1 MSGYLTARRIAMR
14 ACVVHSVDI
23 DSSDAV
29 AELIAGAND
38 ALGDSVPRVAM
49 LFAGIDHE
57 FDIVLNQL
65 NAAWPGL
72 ALIGCTTDGEMS
84 SHILFAEDSLALILL
99 CGDDFHAVSG
109 VAKSVSTDVTGSIRT
124 SANDAVQRLA
134 ASGGG
139 NRAANGGAANG
150 SDATSSGSAPRLC
163 ITMPDGLTVSGSAAL
178 NALRAELGDA
188 VPIFGGTAGD
198 QWRFKGTKQFHGTEV
213 LEDSV
218 PFLLFGEGVVFS
230 FGVDT
235 GWRPIGR
242 EGRVTDVTGHVVRAI
257 DGQPA
262 TAFYREFLGN
272 ADITHLTEY
281 PLAVAADDGR
291 GYYLRAPGRTDE
303 AAGSIHF
310 LGDVPAGARVHI
322 TTTNRDQILDA
333 TRSSFQHALDDFP
346 KAAGRSDGNARGAD
360 GSADGASSAGGASS
374 AATAANPRPGKPAL
388 ALCISCAG
396 RKQILGSRTQEEGRI
411 VSELLGDVPAAG
423 FYGYG
428 EIARLAKDG
437 ISHYHNETFTTLLL
451 GSRAASI

>member
-1 MSGYLTARRIAMR
+1 MK

-23 DSSDAV
+23 DSSDAA
-29 AELIAGAND
+29 AELIAGAKNE
-38 ALGDSVPRVAM
+38 LGDATPSAGM
-49 LFAGIDHE
+49 LFAGIDHDFTVILQAINE
-57 FDIVLNQL
+57 
-65 NAAWPGL
+65 AWPDIQ
-72 ALIGCTTDGEMS
+72 LIGCTTDGEFS
-84 SHILFAEDSLALILL
+84 SGGGFAEDSLALVLL
-99 CGDDFHAVSG
+99 SGDDFRAVSG
-109 VAKSVSTDVTGSIRT
+109 VARLVTTDLTGSIQA

-134 ASGGG
+134 GEAGGDRRG
-139 NRAANGGAANG
+139 NGGAP
-150 SDATSSGSAPRLC
+150 SLC

-178 NALRAELGDA
+178 NALRAVLGNA

-198 QWRFKGTKQFHGTEV
+198 QWRFKGTRQFHGTEV
-213 LEDSV
+213 LQDSV
-218 PFLLFGEGVVFS
+218 PFLLFDEGVVFS

-242 EGRVTDVTGHVVRAI
+242 EGRVTNVAGHVVHAI

-281 PLAVAADDGR
+281 PLAVSVDDGQ

-303 AAGSIHF
+303 AGGSIHF
-310 LGDVPAGARVHI
+310 LGDVPDGARVHI
-322 TTTNRDQILDA
+322 TTTNRDQILAA

-346 KAAGRSDGNARGAD
+346 KDC
-360 GSADGASSAGGASS
+360 GGG
-374 AATAANPRPGKPAL
+374 GKPAL

-396 RKQILGSRTQEEGRI
+396 RKQILGSRTKEEGLI
-411 VSELLGDVPAAG
+411 VNELLGDVPAAG

-451 GSRAASI
+451 GARAGST

>member
-1 MSGYLTARRIAMR
+1 MR
-14 ACVVHSVDI
+14 ACVVHSQDVD
-23 DSSDAV
+23 SVDAV
-29 AELIAGAND
+29 AELIAGAKT
-38 ALGDSVPRVAM
+38 ALGESRPRVAM
-49 LFAGIDHE
+49 LFAGIDHD
-57 FDIVLNQL
+57 FAIVLEQI
-65 NAAWPGL
+65 NAQWPGL

-84 SHILFAEDSLALILL
+84 SQILFAEDSLALVLL
-99 CGDDFHAVSG
+99 SGDFHAVSG
-109 VAKSVSTDVTGSIRT
+109 VAKSVSTDVAGSIGA

-134 ASGGG
+134 GKGG
-139 NRAANGGAANG
+139 
-150 SDATSSGSAPRLC
+150 APRLC
-163 ITMPDGLTVSGSAAL
+163 ITLPDGLTVSGSAAL
-178 NALRAELGDA
+178 NALQAELGDA
-188 VPIFGGTAGD
+188 VPVFGGTAGD

-213 LEDSV
+213 LQDSV
-218 PFLLFGEGVVFS
+218 PFLLFGEGVIFS

-242 EGRVTDVTGHVVRAI
+242 EGRVSDVTGHVVRAI

-281 PLAVAADDGR
+281 PLAVSADDGR

-310 LGDVPAGARVHI
+310 LGDVPDGARVHI
-322 TTTNRDQILDA
+322 TTTNRDQILAA

-346 KAAGRSDGNARGAD
+346 RDSEGA
-360 GSADGASSAGGASS
+360 
-374 AATAANPRPGKPAL
+374 GKPAL

-411 VSELLGDVPAAG
+411 VNELLAGVPAVG

-451 GSRAASI
+451 GGRVGSA